1 MGCSKSICISSCKI
15 FINLHIQ
22 NLLFLFYILI
32 FTKHPHQFIYST
44 HLFNKI
50 FIFFPI
56 LISLTKPRHPTQPPS
71 NNEIEP
77 IDQTTRSMMKHCD
90 GSNPLIEPID
100 RRWSTVK
107 LDREI
112 EPIDQTTRSMV
123 MDQTHWL
130 NPLIDGEALWSLT
143 ERSNPLIKQRD
154 RRWS

>member
-1 MGCSKSICISSCKI
+1 
-15 FINLHIQ
+15 
-22 NLLFLFYILI
+22 
-32 FTKHPHQFIYST
+32 
-44 HLFNKI
+44 
-50 FIFFPI
+50 
-56 LISLTKPRHPTQPPS
+56 
-71 NNEIEP
+71 
-77 IDQTTRSMMKHCD
+77 MKHCD

-154 RRWS
+154 RRWSTGMDRTHWSNNEIDGEIEPIDRWWSTVKLDREIEPIDQTTRLTVKLAAKLGERQSTVMDRRWSWRWKLGEQRSTVVDRWRRLD